1 MTATTTVATIIPIV
15 DPGSPQN
22 QFGGASGIAAQI
34 NAAVASRTAVADAAY
49 AVLASDREVSFA
61 TLTAS
66 TVVTLCAASAFP
78 VGTDLLVA
86 DDSGNCSATITIAVA
101 AAGSDHISG
110 ATSLTIT
117 TAYGSMRLRSN
128 GSNMWKVV

>member
-1 MTATTTVATIIPIV
+1 MTATTTVATIIPTS

-22 QFGGASGIAAQI
+22 QFGGVAGIAAKI

-49 AVLASDREVSFA
+49 TVLTSDREVSFA
-61 TLTAS
+61 TLTA
-66 TVVTLCAASAFP
+66 TRIVTLCAASAYP
-78 VGTDLLVA
+78 IGTDLLIA
-86 DDSGNCSATITIAVA
+86 DDSGNCSATIIISVA

-117 TAYGSMRLRSN
+117 TAYGSIRLRSN
-128 GSNMWKVV
+128 GSNGWKVV